1 MVLEAA
7 KWKCK
12 FFLVAV
18 IVVMCDRERFDSWMS
33 IRSFSHFFHDL
44 FCVLLQ
50 MWWGGIHSELDA
62 AIQDLLD
69 AGHYLHFLDFGDDGS
84 YFVSYD

>member
-1 MVLEAA
+1 MNARLSIFQPSEATKLQSA
-7 KWKCK
+7 LLIFIFVC
-12 FFLVAV
+12 
-18 IVVMCDRERFDSWMS
+18 
-33 IRSFSHFFHDL
+33 L
-44 FCVLLQ
+44 FVCLRQ

>member
-1 MVLEAA
+1 MISLHFVVYLNLFLT
-7 KWKCK
+7 
-12 FFLVAV
+12 FFPIV
-18 IVVMCDRERFDSWMS
+18 IPLFLFVCL
-33 IRSFSHFFHDL
+33 FS
-44 FCVLLQ
+44 Q